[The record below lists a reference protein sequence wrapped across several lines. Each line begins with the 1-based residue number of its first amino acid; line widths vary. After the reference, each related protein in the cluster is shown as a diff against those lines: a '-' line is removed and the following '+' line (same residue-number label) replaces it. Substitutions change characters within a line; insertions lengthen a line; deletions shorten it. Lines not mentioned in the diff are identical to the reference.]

1 MERITGKKLFSE
13 LRLYIEDDG
22 SYIRANKLQCLRG
35 VTVYKAVLREI
46 AARDKE
52 IKRLHKLLTVYSIPR
67 EWVD

>member
-67 EWVD
+67 EWED

>member
-22 SYIRANKLQCLRG
+22 SYIRASKLQCLRG

-67 EWVD
+67 EWED